1 MPTLTTTMA
10 MTRTT
15 PTSRRH
21 PPERNRR
28 LCPHTPNPNLNLPN
42 PIPALASVC
51 VGMQIEQ
58 VLVGPPHDGGAGE
71 GLVIRT
77 TRGDIPAI
85 RHRPDDAGADA
96 TAATSAAIAETADA

>member
-1 MPTLTTTMA
+1 MSP
-10 MTRTT
+10 R
-15 PTSRRH
+15 
-21 PPERNRR
+21 PESK
-28 LCPHTPNPNLNLPN
+28 PE
-42 PIPALASVC
+42 PAESHLGAR

-85 RHRPDDAGADA
+85 RHRPDEAGADA
-96 TAATSAAIAETADA
+96 IVENG